1 MARLTELTKD
11 QSYAIAD
18 SLAQASSLVLELRI
32 RERES
37 LTPDERTL
45 LEQYENHL
53 DQMVALFR
61 AYGIYLAAEGAQQAR
76 GEIEGAIAKGKAQL
90 KRIADVKAAIGA
102 AARLVDLGAAILS
115 RDPLAIGEAAASLRT
130 RPKKEEAAGQTA

>member
-1 MARLTELTKD
+1 MPPLTELTKD
-11 QSYAIAD
+11 QAYAIAD

-32 RERES
+32 RERDA
-37 LTPDERTL
+37 LAPDERML

-61 AYGIYLAAEGAQQAR
+61 AYGIALTASGAEQAR
-76 GEIEGAIAKGKAQL
+76 LEIEGAIAKGKAQL
-90 KRIADVKAAIGA
+90 KRIADVKAAIAA

-115 RDPLAIGEAAASLRT
+115 RDPFAIGEAAASLRA
-130 RPKKEEAAGQTA
+130 RPKKAEAA

>member
-32 RERES
+32 REREA

-102 AARLVDLGAAILS
+102 AARLVDLAAAILS
-115 RDPLAIGEAAASLRT
+115 RDPLAIGEAAASLRA

>member
-1 MARLTELTKD
+1 MPQLNELTELTELTKE
-11 QSYAIAD
+11 QAYAIAD

-32 RERES
+32 RARDT
-37 LTPDERTL
+37 LTPQERAL

-61 AYGIYLAAEGAQQAR
+61 AYGISLIAAGAQQAR
-76 GEIEGAIAKGKAQL
+76 SEIEGAIAKGKAQL
-90 KRIADVKAAIGA
+90 KRIADIKAAIGA

-115 RDPLAIGEAAASLRT
+115 RDPFAIGEAAASLRA
-130 RPKKEEAAGQTA
+130 RPKAPA

>member
-1 MARLTELTKD
+1 MTPLTELTKE

-32 RERES
+32 REREA
-37 LTPDERTL
+37 LAPDERAL

-61 AYGIYLAAEGAQQAR
+61 AYGIYLTSEGAEQAR
-76 GEIEGAIAKGKAQL
+76 GDIEGAIAKGKAQL
-90 KRIADVKAAIGA
+90 KRIADVKAAIAA

-115 RDPLAIGEAAASLRT
+115 RDPFAIGEAAASLRA
-130 RPKKEEAAGQTA
+130 RPKKEEAA

>member
-1 MARLTELTKD
+1 MAPLTELTKD

-32 RERES
+32 REREA
-37 LTPDERTL
+37 LAPDERAL

-61 AYGIYLAAEGAQQAR
+61 AYGIYLTVDGAEQAR
-76 GEIEGAIAKGKAQL
+76 GDIEGAIAKGKLQL
-90 KRIADVKAAIGA
+90 KRIADVKAAIAA

-115 RDPLAIGEAAASLRT
+115 RDPLAIGEAAASLRA
-130 RPKKEEAAGQTA
+130 RAKKEEPV

>member
-1 MARLTELTKD
+1 MAPLTELTKD

-32 RERES
+32 REREA
-37 LTPDERTL
+37 LTPDERAL

-61 AYGIYLAAEGAQQAR
+61 AYGIYLTAEGAEQAR
-76 GEIEGAIAKGKAQL
+76 GDIEGAIAKGKLRL
-90 KRIADVKAAIGA
+90 KRIADVKAAIAA

-115 RDPLAIGEAAASLRT
+115 RDPFAIGEAAASLRT
-130 RPKKEEAAGQTA
+130 RPKKEAAA

>member
-1 MARLTELTKD
+1 MAPLTELTKD

-32 RERES
+32 REREA
-37 LTPDERTL
+37 LAPDERAL

-61 AYGIYLAAEGAQQAR
+61 AYGIYLTAEGAEQAR
-76 GEIEGAIAKGKAQL
+76 GDIERAIAKGKLQL
-90 KRIADVKAAIGA
+90 KRIADVKAAIAA

-115 RDPLAIGEAAASLRT
+115 RDPFAIGEAAASLRT
-130 RPKKEEAAGQTA
+130 KPRKEASA

>member
-1 MARLTELTKD
+1 MTQLTELTKD

-18 SLAQASSLVLELRI
+18 SLAQASSQVLELRI
-32 RERES
+32 RERDA
-37 LTPDERTL
+37 LAPDERAL

-61 AYGIYLAAEGAQQAR
+61 AYGIYLTAEGAEQAR
-76 GEIEGAIAKGKAQL
+76 SDIEGAIAKGKLQL
-90 KRIADVKAAIGA
+90 KRIADVKAAIVA

-115 RDPLAIGEAAASLRT
+115 RDPFAIGEAAASLRT
-130 RPKKEEAAGQTA
+130 KPKQDAQA

>member
-32 RERES
+32 REREA

-76 GEIEGAIAKGKAQL
+76 G
-90 KRIADVKAAIGA
+90 A

-115 RDPLAIGEAAASLRT
+115 RDPLAIGEAAASLRA

>member
-1 MARLTELTKD
+1 MAQLTELTRD

-32 RERES
+32 REREA
-37 LTPDERTL
+37 LAPDERAL

-61 AYGIYLAAEGAQQAR
+61 AYGIHLIAEGAEQAR
-76 GEIEGAIAKGKAQL
+76 GEIEGAIAKGKLQL
-90 KRIADVKAAIGA
+90 KRIADVKAAIGT

-115 RDPLAIGEAAASLRT
+115 RDPFAIGEAAASLRA
-130 RPKKEEAAGQTA
+130 RPAKEDQA

>member
-1 MARLTELTKD
+1 MAQLTALTKD
-11 QSYAIAD
+11 QAYAIAD

-32 RERES
+32 RERPS
-37 LTPDERTL
+37 LAPADQDL

-61 AYGIYLAAEGAQQAR
+61 AYGISLIAEGAEQAR
-76 GEIEGAIAKGKAQL
+76 SDIEGAIAKGKAQL

-102 AARLVDLGAAILS
+102 AAKLVDLGAAILS
-115 RDPLAIGEAAASLRT
+115 RDPLAIGEAAASLRAK
-130 RPKKEEAAGQTA
+130 PEKED

>member
-1 MARLTELTKD
+1 MPPLTELTKD

-32 RERES
+32 RARET
-37 LTPDERTL
+37 LTPDERAL
-45 LEQYENHL
+45 LEQHENHL

-61 AYGIYLAAEGAQQAR
+61 AYGIALTAAGAEQAR
-76 GEIEGAIAKGKAQL
+76 QEIDGAIARGKQQL

-102 AARLVDLGAAILS
+102 AAMLVDLGAAILS
-115 RDPLAIGEAAASLRT
+115 RDPFAIGEAAASLRA
-130 RPKKEEAAGQTA
+130 RPKKEEAA

>member
-1 MARLTELTKD
+1 MPPLTELSELTKD

-32 RERES
+32 REREA
-37 LTPDERTL
+37 LAPDERAL

-61 AYGIYLAAEGAQQAR
+61 AYGIYLTAEGAEQAR
-76 GEIEGAIAKGKAQL
+76 VDIEGAIAKGKSQL
-90 KRIADVKAAIGA
+90 KRIADIKAAIGT

-115 RDPLAIGEAAASLRT
+115 RDPFAIGEAAASLRAK
-130 RPKKEEAAGQTA
+130 PKKDAQA

>member
-1 MARLTELTKD
+1 MPQLNQLSELTKE
-11 QSYAIAD
+11 QAYAIAD

-32 RERES
+32 RARDT
-37 LTPDERTL
+37 LTPQERAL

-61 AYGIYLAAEGAQQAR
+61 AYGISLIAAGAQQAR
-76 GEIEGAIAKGKAQL
+76 SDIEGAIAKGKAQL
-90 KRIADVKAAIGA
+90 KRIADIKAAIGA

-115 RDPLAIGEAAASLRT
+115 RDPFAIGEAAASLRA
-130 RPKKEEAAGQTA
+130 RPKAPA

>member
-1 MARLTELTKD
+1 MAQLTALTKD
-11 QSYAIAD
+11 QAYAIAD

-32 RERES
+32 RERPS
-37 LTPDERTL
+37 LAPADQDL

-61 AYGIYLAAEGAQQAR
+61 AYGISLIAEGAEQAR
-76 GEIEGAIAKGKAQL
+76 SDIEGAIAKGKAQL

-102 AARLVDLGAAILS
+102 AAKLVDLGAAILS
-115 RDPLAIGEAAASLRT
+115 RDPLAIGEAAASLH
-130 RPKKEEAAGQTA
+130 KKDGD